1 MSLVLGDH
9 HSGGEG
15 RYRIGV
21 DIGGTFTDFVML
33 DVERGVLHNEKLLTT
48 PDDPSRAVLEGI
60 RRLLAAAGI
69 DASQVAQVIHGTTLV
84 ANALIERK
92 GVRTALV
99 TTRGFRDVLEVGLE
113 WRYDTYDLSLELPP
127 PLAPRQHC
135 FEVSERLDATGQV
148 VELLDEHSVREIGE
162 QMRREAIQAAGICLL
177 HSFRNPAHEE
187 RVQAILREVCP
198 DLITC
203 ISSDV
208 VPEIGEY
215 ERMSTTVANAYVL
228 PIFERYLAR
237 IASGLREIGIAHPL
251 YLVLSD
257 GGTVHQRT
265 AIRHPIRLVQSG
277 PAGGV
282 QATTRYGLAAGERN
296 IFCFDMGGTTAKACL
311 IDDGEPL
318 RGTEFEVARVFRF
331 KKGSGLPLRIPVID
345 MIEIGAGGGSIA
357 RVDRLG
363 LLQVGP
369 DSSSADPGPACYGR
383 GGRDPTVTDA
393 DLVLG
398 YLGTDSFL
406 GGDLRLDLAAA
417 RSAIA
422 RQIGEPLGLTIEQ
435 AAWGIHD
442 LVNENMARAAV
453 IHALEKARRIDDYA
467 MLPIGGAGPVHAA
480 HIARKLGVSRVICPL
495 GAGVASAFGF
505 LAAPTSFA
513 FVRGR
518 LEALQA
524 VDFTAVNVLL
534 DSLQAE
540 GESMLATAGTAPG
553 GVSVSLAAAMRYV
566 GQGYDIDVDLD
577 RAAVRAGDRS
587 AMAAAFERTY
597 RRHFGRV
604 ERAMSVE
611 VVSWRMV
618 VSGPRV
624 EIDLARARPRVVA
637 PRAAGS
643 VLATQAERP
652 VPTAWREAWFETL
665 GGFVRTPVYDRYALL
680 PGAVLPGPALVEERE
695 STVVIPPAASARCD
709 DSLNLVIDLA

>member
-1 MSLVLGDH
+1 MTAPQSSVK
-9 HSGGEG
+9 GG
-15 RYRIGV
+15 RFRIGV

-33 DVERGVLHNEKLLTT
+33 DTERGVLRNEKLLTT

-60 RRLLAAAGI
+60 SKLLSAGGL
-69 DASQVAQVIHGTTLV
+69 APEEVSQVIHGTTLV

-127 PLAPRQHC
+127 PLAARAHC
-135 FEVSERLDATGQV
+135 FEVSERVDASGV
-148 VELLDEHSVREIGE
+148 VLQALDEASVRAVARQLRDEG
-162 QMRREAIQAAGICLL
+162 IQAAGICLL
-177 HSFRNPAHEE
+177 HAFRNPAHEE
-187 RVQAILREVCP
+187 RVQAILSEECP
-198 DLITC
+198 NLVTC
-203 ISSDV
+203 RSSDV

-237 IASGLREIGIAHPL
+237 IVQGLRTLGIAHPL

-257 GGTVHQRT
+257 GGTVHEQT

-282 QATTRYGLAAGERN
+282 QATTRYGLAAGERD

-383 GGRDPTVTDA
+383 GGQDPTVTDA

-398 YLGTDSFL
+398 YLGADSFL
-406 GGDLRLDLAAA
+406 GGDMKLDVAAA
-417 RSAIA
+417 RAAMAA
-422 RQIGEPLGLTIEQ
+422 RIGEPLGLSVEE
-435 AAWGIHD
+435 AAWGIHN

-453 IHALEKARRIDDYA
+453 IHALEKARRISDYA

-480 HIARKLGVSRVICPL
+480 HIARKLGVARVVCPL

-505 LAAPTSFA
+505 LAAPTSFS

-518 LEALQA
+518 LERLDAI
-524 VDFTAVNVLL
+524 DFGSLNQMLEAI
-534 DSLQAE
+534 DSE
-540 GESMLATAGTAPG
+540 GRGLLATAGAPMDQ
-553 GVSVSLAAAMRYV
+553 VTVLLAAAMRYV
-566 GQGYDIDVDLD
+566 GQGYEIDVDLD
-577 RAAVRAGDRS
+577 RESVSNGQIGAIVE
-587 AMAAAFERTY
+587 AFERTY
-597 RRHFGRV
+597 ARYFGRIEPGV
-604 ERAMSVE
+604 PVE

-618 VSGPRV
+618 VRGPTV
-624 EIDLARARPRVVA
+624 DIELARARPQTAEASPGVA
-637 PRAAGS
+637 
-643 VLATQAERP
+643 
-652 VPTAWREAWFETL
+652 VPKTWRKAWFEARS
-665 GGFVRTPVYDRYALL
+665 GFVDTPVYDRYALT
-680 PGAVLPGPALVEERE
+680 PGTTFEGPALVEERE
-695 STVVIPPAASARCD
+695 STVVVPPDASVRCD
-709 DSLNLVIDLA
+709 ESLNLIIDLR

>member
-1 MSLVLGDH
+1 MMTAG
-9 HSGGEG
+9 HSGVSVGG

-33 DVERGVLHNEKLLTT
+33 DTELGTLRNEKLLTT
-48 PDDPSRAVLEGI
+48 PDDPSRAVLDGVG
-60 RRLLAAAGI
+60 RLLAAAGI
-69 DASQVAQVIHGTTLV
+69 GSDQIAQVIHGTTLV

-99 TTRGFRDVLEVGLE
+99 TTRGFRDVLQVGLE

-127 PLAPRQHC
+127 PLARRDHC
-135 FEVSERLDATGQV
+135 FEVDERLDANGSV
-148 VELLDEHSVREIGE
+148 VEALDEDSVRAVGE
-162 QMRREAIQAAGICLL
+162 RLREERIEAVGICLL
-177 HSFRNPAHEE
+177 HAFRNPSHEQ
-187 RVQAILREVCP
+187 RVEAILREVCP
-198 DLITC
+198 GLVTC
-203 ISSDV
+203 TSSDV

-215 ERMSTTVANAYVL
+215 ERMSTTLGNAYVL
-228 PIFERYLAR
+228 PIFERYVAR
-237 IASGLREIGIAHPL
+237 IAQGLRAIGIQHPL

-257 GGTVHQRT
+257 GGTVHERT

-282 QATTRYGLAAGERN
+282 QATTRYGQAAGERD

-311 IDDGEPL
+311 IDQGEPL

-383 GGRDPTVTDA
+383 GGQDPTVTDA

-398 YLGTDSFL
+398 YLGADSFL
-406 GGDLRLDLAAA
+406 GGDMRLDVAAA
-417 RSAIA
+417 RAAIGK
-422 RQIGEPLGLTIEQ
+422 RIGEPLGLTVEQ
-435 AAWGIHD
+435 AAWGIHN
-442 LVNENMARAAV
+442 LVNENMARASV
-453 IHALEKARRIDDYA
+453 IHALEKARRISDYA

-505 LAAPTSFA
+505 LAAPTSFS

-518 LEALQA
+518 LEALSSL
-524 VDFTAVNVLL
+524 DFQSLNALL
-534 DSLQAE
+534 DEIEAE
-540 GESMLATAGTAPG
+540 GRGMLADAGVG
-553 GVSVSLAAAMRYV
+553 GDAVSVSLAAAMRYV
-566 GQGYDIDVDLD
+566 GQGYEIDVDLG
-577 RAAVRAGDRS
+577 REAVRQGDRQ
-587 AMAAAFERTY
+587 AMSDAFGRTY
-597 RRHFGRV
+597 ERYFGRV
-604 ERAMSVE
+604 EPEVQIE

-618 VSGPRV
+618 VSGPRA
-624 EIDLARARPRVVA
+624 EIDLARARPLSVGAQDVPVT
-637 PRAAGS
+637 PRA
-643 VLATQAERP
+643 
-652 VPTAWREAWFETL
+652 WRDAWFEEHGRFVSTPVHDRY
-665 GGFVRTPVYDRYALL
+665 GFVVGTTIE
-680 PGAVLPGPALVEERE
+680 GPALIEERE
-695 STVVIPPAASARCD
+695 STVVVPPRATARCD
-709 DSLNLVIDLA
+709 ASLNLIIELH

>member
-1 MSLVLGDH
+1 MSAALSVEDRAGA
-9 HSGGEG
+9 G
-15 RYRIGV
+15 RFRIGV

-33 DVERGVLHNEKLLTT
+33 DVERGVLLNEKLLTT
-48 PDDPSRAVLEGI
+48 PADPSRAVLEGI
-60 RRLLAAAGI
+60 RRLLSAAGI
-69 DASQVAQVIHGTTLV
+69 ESAQVAQVIHGTTLV

-92 GVRTALV
+92 GVRTALI

-135 FEVSERLDATGQV
+135 FEVSERVDAAGQV
-148 VELLDEHSVREIGE
+148 IEALDEGSVREIGE
-162 QMRREAIQAAGICLL
+162 RLRREGVQAAGICLL

-237 IASGLREIGIAHPL
+237 IASGLREIGISHPL

-265 AIRHPIRLVQSG
+265 AIRHPVRLVQSG

-282 QATTRYGLAAGERN
+282 QATTRYGAAAGERD

-383 GGRDPTVTDA
+383 GGVDPTVTDA

-398 YLGTDSFL
+398 YLGTNSFL
-406 GGDLRLDLAAA
+406 GGDMRLDLAAA

-453 IHALEKARRIDDYA
+453 IHALEKARRIGDYA
-467 MLPIGGAGPVHAA
+467 MLPIGGAGPVHAT
-480 HIARKLGVSRVICPL
+480 HIAGKLGVSRVICPL

-518 LEALQA
+518 LEALES
-524 VDFTAVNVLL
+524 VDFASVNALL

-540 GESMLATAGTAPG
+540 GESMLATAGTASG
-553 GVSVSLAAAMRYV
+553 SVTVSLAAAMRYV
-566 GQGYDIDVDLD
+566 GQGYEIDVDLD
-577 RAAVRAGDRS
+577 REAVRMSDRA
-587 AMAAAFERTY
+587 AMVAAFERTY
-597 RRHFGRV
+597 LRHFGRI
-604 ERAMSVE
+604 ESAMSVE

-624 EIDLARARPRVVA
+624 EIDLAHARPRA
-637 PRAAGS
+637 SAAG
-643 VLATQAERP
+643 AAGAESP
-652 VPTAWREAWFETL
+652 VRDASPTPSAWRDAWFEKS
-665 GGFVRTPVYDRYALL
+665 GGFLRTPVYDRYALA
-680 PGAVLPGPALVEERE
+680 PGDQLTGPALVEERE
-695 STVVIPPAASARCD
+695 STVVVPPAATARCD
-709 DSLNLVIDLA
+709 DSRNLVIDLA